1 MPRGSLV
8 GSGDDLES
16 KIEIWFLSF
25 LKLVGSAAIFLK
37 LLQSACHLS
46 SVTYDFIS
54 MSYVAAAI

>member
-16 KIEIWFLSF
+16 EIEIWFLSS

-37 LLQSACHLS
+37 LLKSACHLS